1 MKREFNEIGE
11 NEIRVIRSTRVAA
24 KNLLVKRKINFM
36 ENRCPDF
43 LESSD
48 PISAPE
54 GCINYCMDLPDL
66 PDLSEKIRRAE
77 ESQIDCADSP
87 LCVRYLGRKSV
98 FPAVQPGWIVIAV
111 AVFVAVLA
119 GILMALWLLA

>member
-24 KNLLVKRKINFM
+24 KNLLVKRNINIM

-48 PISAPE
+48 PISAQE
-54 GCINYCMDLPDL
+54 GCVNYSMDLPG
-66 PDLSEKIRRAE
+66 LSNKIGRVK
-77 ESQIDCADSP
+77 ESQINCADSP

-98 FPAVQPGWIVIAV
+98 FPAVQSGWIVIAV

-119 GILMALWLLA
+119 GILMALWLLV

>member
-24 KNLLVKRKINFM
+24 KNLLVKRNINLM

-48 PISAPE
+48 PISAQDE
-54 GCINYCMDLPDL
+54 CINYCMDLPDL
-66 PDLSEKIRRAE
+66 SEKIRRVE
-77 ESQIDCADSP
+77 EAQIDCADSP

-98 FPAVQPGWIVIAV
+98 FPAVQSGWIVIAV

-119 GILMALWLLA
+119 GILMALWLLV